1 MWVDIYG
8 RQARWNGVAWEL
20 VKGQGDFDKPDGGDK
35 PQKSVL
41 PGHVRVSGLR
51 ARVRLDKMDH
61 SDPLIEAYSSL
72 SDNQLGVVRMYTQS
86 YYSKFNSYLRGKPYT
101 KPPAWEVPDAVTEE
115 NFKGLDDG
123 EEDFIKQAVNEMVDA
138 MGGIP
143 DSPTGSY
150 YRGMSGDPETSQTVQ
165 QYAQLEPGDILS
177 DKGFGSYTAD
187 KEIPGDFMTY
197 GGRNQNI
204 LLINK
209 SERLKNVEPVTA
221 NPGESEHLS
230 MPGAEFRV
238 RKNEIVED
246 RRFGKMRVIEIEDV

>member
-8 RQARWNGVAWEL
+8 RQAKWNGTAWEL
-20 VKGQGDFDKPDGGDK
+20 VKGQGEFDKPSSENK

-51 ARVRLDKMDH
+51 ARVRLEKMDPD
-61 SDPLIEAYSSL
+61 DPLTEAYRSL

-86 YYSKFNSYLRGKPYT
+86 YYSKFNSHLRGTSYT
-101 KPPAWEVPDAVTEE
+101 KPPADSVTEE
-115 NFKGLDDG
+115 NLKGLDDG
-123 EEDFIKQAVNEMVDA
+123 EEDFIKQAASVMIDA
-138 MGGIP
+138 MSSIP
-143 DSPTGSY
+143 NSPPDSY
-150 YRGMSGDPETSQTVQ
+150 YRGVSGNPDSSATVQ
-165 QYAQLEPGDILS
+165 RYADLEPGDILS
-177 DKGFGSYTAD
+177 DKGFGSYTSD
-187 KEIPGDFMTY
+187 RDVTGDFMTY

-209 SERLKNVEPVTA
+209 SARLKSVEPVTA

-246 RRFGKMRVIEIEDV
+246 RRFGKMRVIEIEDA